1 MFEPVTDSKTQHNTK
16 LSVYWQPN
24 A

>member
-1 MFEPVTDSKTQHNTK
+1 MFEPVTDSKTHHNK